1 MKKRRVEICIR
12 CSVCEQKDE
21 QKEQSEQ
28 IKGKPNSSLLSNA
41 VISIS
46 ICKNRVKMRER
57 ALDSDEVLEKQI
69 ESLASVLSCIE
80 HGGEEEEVV
89 VGDDENQTIF
99 EKNHEVE
106 ERALVDYDD
115 YESDDWADENVS
127 YWWRE
132 EQKSSGE
139 VRILERRRAAES
151 VPVLCS
157 ARESRKGNKTLREL
171 VSRIRKVRMR
181 AESIGRQAA

>member
-1 MKKRRVEICIR
+1 MKR
-12 CSVCEQKDE
+12 
-21 QKEQSEQ
+21 
-28 IKGKPNSSLLSNA
+28 IKGKTDSSLLSNA

-80 HGGEEEEVV
+80 HGGEEEEKEEVVV

-157 ARESRKGNKTLREL
+157 ARESRNVGGKGNKTLREL
-171 VSRIRKVRMR
+171 VSRIRKLRMR

>member
-1 MKKRRVEICIR
+1 VKR
-12 CSVCEQKDE
+12 
-21 QKEQSEQ
+21 
-28 IKGKPNSSLLSNA
+28 IKGKTDSSLLSNA

-80 HGGEEEEVV
+80 HGGEEEEKEEVVV

-171 VSRIRKVRMR
+171 VSRIRKLRMR
-181 AESIGRQAA
+181 AEFIGRQAA

>member
-1 MKKRRVEICIR
+1 VKR
-12 CSVCEQKDE
+12 
-21 QKEQSEQ
+21 
-28 IKGKPNSSLLSNA
+28 IKGKTDSSLLSNA

-80 HGGEEEEVV
+80 HGGEEEEKEEVVV
-89 VGDDENQTIF
+89 VGDDENQTL

-106 ERALVDYDD
+106 ERALVDYND

-157 ARESRKGNKTLREL
+157 ARESRNVGGKGNKTLREL
-171 VSRIRKVRMR
+171 VSRIRKLRMR

>member
-1 MKKRRVEICIR
+1 MKR
-12 CSVCEQKDE
+12 
-21 QKEQSEQ
+21 
-28 IKGKPNSSLLSNA
+28 IKGKTDSSLLSNA

-80 HGGEEEEVV
+80 HGGEEEEKEEVV
-89 VGDDENQTIF
+89 VGDDENQTL

-157 ARESRKGNKTLREL
+157 ARESRNVGGKGNKTLREL
-171 VSRIRKVRMR
+171 VSRIRKLRMR

>member
-1 MKKRRVEICIR
+1 MKR
-12 CSVCEQKDE
+12 
-21 QKEQSEQ
+21 
-28 IKGKPNSSLLSNA
+28 IKGKTDSSLLSNA

-80 HGGEEEEVV
+80 HGGEEEEEEEKVV
-89 VGDDENQTIF
+89 VGDDENQTI

-106 ERALVDYDD
+106 ERALVDCDD

-157 ARESRKGNKTLREL
+157 ARESRNVGGKGNKTLREL
-171 VSRIRKVRMR
+171 VSRIRKLRMR

>member
-1 MKKRRVEICIR
+1 MKR
-12 CSVCEQKDE
+12 
-21 QKEQSEQ
+21 
-28 IKGKPNSSLLSNA
+28 IKGKTDSSLLSNA

-80 HGGEEEEVV
+80 HGGEEEEKEEVVV
-89 VGDDENQTIF
+89 VGDDENQTL

-139 VRILERRRAAES
+139 VRILERRRAAEA

-157 ARESRKGNKTLREL
+157 ARESRNVGGKGRKTLGEL
-171 VSRIRKVRMR
+171 VSRIRELRMR

>member
-1 MKKRRVEICIR
+1 VKR
-12 CSVCEQKDE
+12 
-21 QKEQSEQ
+21 
-28 IKGKPNSSLLSNA
+28 IKGKTDSSLLSNA

-80 HGGEEEEVV
+80 HGGEEEEKEEVVV
-89 VGDDENQTIF
+89 VGDDENQTL

-157 ARESRKGNKTLREL
+157 ARESRNVGGKGNKTLREL
-171 VSRIRKVRMR
+171 VSRIRKLRMR

>member
-1 MKKRRVEICIR
+1 VKR
-12 CSVCEQKDE
+12 
-21 QKEQSEQ
+21 
-28 IKGKPNSSLLSNA
+28 IKGKTDSSLLSNA

-80 HGGEEEEVV
+80 HGGEEEEKEEVVV

-99 EKNHEVE
+99 EKNHEVG

-171 VSRIRKVRMR
+171 VSRIRKLRMR
-181 AESIGRQAA
+181 AEFIGRQAA

>member
-1 MKKRRVEICIR
+1 MRR
-12 CSVCEQKDE
+12 
-21 QKEQSEQ
+21 
-28 IKGKPNSSLLSNA
+28 IKGKTDSSLLSNA

-46 ICKNRVKMRER
+46 VCKNRVKMRER

-80 HGGEEEEVV
+80 HGGEEEEEEEKVV
-89 VGDDENQTIF
+89 VGDDENQTLVETF

-157 ARESRKGNKTLREL
+157 ARENRNVGGKGNKTLREL
-171 VSRIRKVRMR
+171 VSRIRKLRMR
-181 AESIGRQAA
+181 AEFIGRQAA

>member
-1 MKKRRVEICIR
+1 MKR
-12 CSVCEQKDE
+12 
-21 QKEQSEQ
+21 
-28 IKGKPNSSLLSNA
+28 IKGKAESSLLSNA

-80 HGGEEEEVV
+80 HGGEEEEEEEEV
-89 VGDDENQTIF
+89 VGDDENQTTVETF
-99 EKNHEVE
+99 EKSHEVE

-127 YWWRE
+127 YGWRE

-157 ARESRKGNKTLREL
+157 ARESRKVGGKGSKTLGEL
-171 VSRIRKVRMR
+171 VSRIRELRMR

>member
-1 MKKRRVEICIR
+1 MKR
-12 CSVCEQKDE
+12 
-21 QKEQSEQ
+21 
-28 IKGKPNSSLLSNA
+28 IKGKTDSSLLSNA

-80 HGGEEEEVV
+80 HGGEEEEKEEVVV
-89 VGDDENQTIF
+89 VGDDENQTL

-171 VSRIRKVRMR
+171 VSRIRKLRMR

>member
-1 MKKRRVEICIR
+1 MSYFLSKGE
-12 CSVCEQKDE
+12 
-21 QKEQSEQ
+21 KENQ
-28 IKGKPNSSLLSNA
+28 ISRFFFAIERA
-41 VISIS
+41 VISIN

-89 VGDDENQTIF
+89 VVVGDEENQTVETF

-106 ERALVDYDD
+106 ERALVNYDD

-157 ARESRKGNKTLREL
+157 ARESRNIGGKGSKTLGDL
-171 VSRIRKVRMR
+171 VSRIRELRMR

>member
-1 MKKRRVEICIR
+1 MQVSYSLSKGE
-12 CSVCEQKDE
+12 
-21 QKEQSEQ
+21 KENQ
-28 IKGKPNSSLLSNA
+28 ISRFFFAIERA
-41 VISIS
+41 VISIN

-80 HGGEEEEVV
+80 HGGEEEEKEEVVV
-89 VGDDENQTIF
+89 VGDDENQTL

-115 YESDDWADENVS
+115 YESDDWTDENVS

-139 VRILERRRAAES
+139 VRILERRRAAEA

-157 ARESRKGNKTLREL
+157 ARESRNVGGKGSKTLGEL
-171 VSRIRKVRMR
+171 VSRIRELRMR

>member
-1 MKKRRVEICIR
+1 MQVSYSLSKGE
-12 CSVCEQKDE
+12 
-21 QKEQSEQ
+21 KENQ
-28 IKGKPNSSLLSNA
+28 ISRFFFAIERA
-41 VISIS
+41 VISIN

-80 HGGEEEEVV
+80 HGGEEEEEVGV
-89 VGDDENQTIF
+89 VGDEENQAVETF

-106 ERALVDYDD
+106 ERALVDYDE
-115 YESDDWADENVS
+115 YESDDWTDENVT

-139 VRILERRRAAES
+139 VRILERRRAAEA

-157 ARESRKGNKTLREL
+157 ARESRNVGGKGSKTLGEL
-171 VSRIRKVRMR
+171 VSRIRELRMR

>member
-1 MKKRRVEICIR
+1 VKR
-12 CSVCEQKDE
+12 
-21 QKEQSEQ
+21 
-28 IKGKPNSSLLSNA
+28 IKGKTDSSLLSNA

-57 ALDSDEVLEKQI
+57 AFDSDEVLEKQI

-80 HGGEEEEVV
+80 HGGEEEEKEEVVV
-89 VGDDENQTIF
+89 VGDDENQTL

-157 ARESRKGNKTLREL
+157 ARESRNVGGKGNKTLREL
-171 VSRIRKVRMR
+171 VSRIRKLRMR

>member
-1 MKKRRVEICIR
+1 MKR
-12 CSVCEQKDE
+12 
-21 QKEQSEQ
+21 
-28 IKGKPNSSLLSNA
+28 IKGKTDSSLLSNA

-80 HGGEEEEVV
+80 HGGEEEEKEEVVV

-171 VSRIRKVRMR
+171 VSRIRKLRMR

>member
-1 MKKRRVEICIR
+1 VKR
-12 CSVCEQKDE
+12 
-21 QKEQSEQ
+21 
-28 IKGKPNSSLLSNA
+28 IKGKTDSSLLSNA

-80 HGGEEEEVV
+80 HGGEEEEKEEVVV

-171 VSRIRKVRMR
+171 VSRIRKLRMR

>member
-1 MKKRRVEICIR
+1 MKR
-12 CSVCEQKDE
+12 
-21 QKEQSEQ
+21 
-28 IKGKPNSSLLSNA
+28 IKGKAESSLLSNA

-80 HGGEEEEVV
+80 HGGEEEEEEEV
-89 VGDDENQTIF
+89 VGDDEHQTVETF
-99 EKNHEVE
+99 EKSHEVE

-132 EQKSSGE
+132 EQNSSGE

-157 ARESRKGNKTLREL
+157 ARESRKVGGKGSKTLGEL
-171 VSRIRKVRMR
+171 VSRIRELRMR

>member
-1 MKKRRVEICIR
+1 VKR
-12 CSVCEQKDE
+12 
-21 QKEQSEQ
+21 
-28 IKGKPNSSLLSNA
+28 IKGKAESSLLSNA

-80 HGGEEEEVV
+80 HGGEEEEEEEEV
-89 VGDDENQTIF
+89 VGDDENQTTVETF
-99 EKNHEVE
+99 EKSHEVE

-157 ARESRKGNKTLREL
+157 ARESRKVGGKGSKTLGEL
-171 VSRIRKVRMR
+171 VSRIRELRMR

>member
-1 MKKRRVEICIR
+1 VKR
-12 CSVCEQKDE
+12 
-21 QKEQSEQ
+21 
-28 IKGKPNSSLLSNA
+28 IKGKTDSSLLSNA

-80 HGGEEEEVV
+80 HGGEEEEKEEVVV
-89 VGDDENQTIF
+89 VGDDENQTL

-171 VSRIRKVRMR
+171 VSRIRKLRMR

>member
-1 MKKRRVEICIR
+1 MKR
-12 CSVCEQKDE
+12 
-21 QKEQSEQ
+21 
-28 IKGKPNSSLLSNA
+28 IKGKTDSSLLSNA

-80 HGGEEEEVV
+80 HGGEEEEKEEVVV
-89 VGDDENQTIF
+89 VGDDENQTL

-106 ERALVDYDD
+106 ERALVDYND

-157 ARESRKGNKTLREL
+157 ARESRNVGGKGNKTLREL
-171 VSRIRKVRMR
+171 VSRIRKLRMR

>member
-1 MKKRRVEICIR
+1 MKR
-12 CSVCEQKDE
+12 
-21 QKEQSEQ
+21 
-28 IKGKPNSSLLSNA
+28 IKGKAESSLLSNA

-80 HGGEEEEVV
+80 HGGEEEEEEEEV
-89 VGDDENQTIF
+89 VGDDEHQTVETF
-99 EKNHEVE
+99 EKSHEVE

-132 EQKSSGE
+132 EQNSSGE

-157 ARESRKGNKTLREL
+157 ARESRNVGGKGSKTLGEL
-171 VSRIRKVRMR
+171 VSRIRELRMR

>member
-1 MKKRRVEICIR
+1 VKR
-12 CSVCEQKDE
+12 
-21 QKEQSEQ
+21 
-28 IKGKPNSSLLSNA
+28 IKGKTDSSLLSNA

-80 HGGEEEEVV
+80 HGGEEEEKEEVVV
-89 VGDDENQTIF
+89 VGDDENQTL

-151 VPVLCS
+151 VPVLCT
-157 ARESRKGNKTLREL
+157 ARESRNVGGKGNKTLREL
-171 VSRIRKVRMR
+171 VSRIRKLRMR

>member
-1 MKKRRVEICIR
+1 MSYFFV
-12 CSVCEQKDE
+12 
-21 QKEQSEQ
+21 
-28 IKGKPNSSLLSNA
+28 KGKPDFQISRFLIAIERA
-41 VISIS
+41 VFSIN

-80 HGGEEEEVV
+80 HGGEEEEEVGV
-89 VGDDENQTIF
+89 VGDEENQAVETF

-106 ERALVDYDD
+106 GRALVDYDD
-115 YESDDWADENVS
+115 YESDDWTDENVS

-139 VRILERRRAAES
+139 VRILERRRAVEA

-157 ARESRKGNKTLREL
+157 ARESRNVGGKGRKTLGEL
-171 VSRIRKVRMR
+171 VSRIRELRMR

>member
-1 MKKRRVEICIR
+1 MKR
-12 CSVCEQKDE
+12 
-21 QKEQSEQ
+21 
-28 IKGKPNSSLLSNA
+28 IKGKTDSSLLSNA

-80 HGGEEEEVV
+80 HGGEEEEKEEVVV
-89 VGDDENQTIF
+89 VGDDENQTL

-157 ARESRKGNKTLREL
+157 ARESRNVGGKGNKTLREL
-171 VSRIRKVRMR
+171 VSRIRKLRMR

>member
-1 MKKRRVEICIR
+1 
-12 CSVCEQKDE
+12 
-21 QKEQSEQ
+21 
-28 IKGKPNSSLLSNA
+28 
-41 VISIS
+41 
-46 ICKNRVKMRER
+46 MRER
-57 ALDSDEVLEKQI
+57 ALESDGVLEKQI

-80 HGGEEEEVV
+80 HGGEEEEEEVGV
-89 VGDDENQTIF
+89 VGDEENQTVETF

-157 ARESRKGNKTLREL
+157 ARENRNVGGKGNKTLREL
-171 VSRIRKVRMR
+171 VSRIRKLRMR